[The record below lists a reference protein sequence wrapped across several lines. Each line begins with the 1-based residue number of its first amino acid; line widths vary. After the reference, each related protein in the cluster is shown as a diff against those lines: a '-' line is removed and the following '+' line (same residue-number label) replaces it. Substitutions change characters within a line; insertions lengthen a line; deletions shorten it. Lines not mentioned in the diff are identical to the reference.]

1 MDDKQLINE
10 SIKVADILAKELS
23 FWKRLFI
30 YACSVLLS
38 VLIIFGILAYVYIYN
53 TETTIETTTLE
64 GNQNKYGTTGNDI
77 QLLTSDLTNENII
90 KFLNDFHKTNNITN

>member
-30 YACSVLLS
+30 YTCSVLLS
-38 VLIIFGILAYVYIYN
+38 VLIVFGILAYVYVYN

>member
-30 YACSVLLS
+30 YTCSVLLS
-38 VLIIFGILAYVYIYN
+38 VLIIFGILAYIYVYN

-77 QLLTSDLTNENII
+77 QLLTSDLTNENILKI
-90 KFLNDFHKTNNITN
+90 INELNKLTNEN

>member
-38 VLIIFGILAYVYIYN
+38 VLIVFGILAYIYIYN
-53 TETTIETTTLE
+53 TETIIETTTQD
-64 GNQNKYGTTGNDI
+64 GFQTQYKGSNNITIT
-77 QLLTSDLTNENII
+77 TSDITNDNII
-90 KFLNDFHKTNNITN
+90 KILEERNGKTNY

>member
-1 MDDKQLINE
+1 MDDKEIINE
-10 SIKVADILAKELS
+10 SIKVADVLAKELS

-38 VLIIFGILAYVYIYN
+38 VLIIFGILAYIYFYN
-53 TETTIETTTLE
+53 TETVIETTTLE

>member
-30 YACSVLLS
+30 YTCSVLLS
-38 VLIIFGILAYVYIYN
+38 VLIIFGILAYIYIYN
-53 TETTIETTTLE
+53 TETIIETTTQD
-64 GNQNKYGTTGNDI
+64 GFQTQYKGSNNITIT
-77 QLLTSDLTNENII
+77 TSDITNDNII
-90 KFLNDFHKTNNITN
+90 KILEERNGKTNY

>member
-10 SIKVADILAKELS
+10 SIKVADVLAKELS

-30 YACSVLLS
+30 YTCSVLLS
-38 VLIIFGILAYVYIYN
+38 VLIVFGILAYVYVYN

-64 GNQNKYGTTGNDI
+64 GNQNKYRTTSNDI
-77 QLLTSDLTNENII
+77 QLLTSYLTNENILKI
-90 KFLNDFHKTNNITN
+90 INELNKLTNEN

>member
-10 SIKVADILAKELS
+10 SIKVADVLAKELS

-38 VLIIFGILAYVYIYN
+38 VLIVFGILAYIYIYN

-77 QLLTSDLTNENII
+77 QLLTSDLTNENILKI
-90 KFLNDFHKTNNITN
+90 INELNKLTNEN

>member
-1 MDDKQLINE
+1 MDDKEIINE
-10 SIKVADILAKELS
+10 SIKVADVLAKELS

-38 VLIIFGILAYVYIYN
+38 VLIIFGILAYIYVYN
-53 TETTIETTTLE
+53 TETVIETTTLE
-64 GNQNKYGTTGNDI
+64 SNQNKYGTTGNDI

>member
-10 SIKVADILAKELS
+10 SIKVADVLAKELS

-30 YACSVLLS
+30 YTCSVLLS
-38 VLIIFGILAYVYIYN
+38 VLIIFGILAYVYVYN

-77 QLLTSDLTNENII
+77 QLLTSDLTNENILKI
-90 KFLNDFHKTNNITN
+90 INELNKLTNEN

>member
-10 SIKVADILAKELS
+10 SIKVADVLAKELS

-38 VLIIFGILAYVYIYN
+38 VLIVFGILAYIYIYN
-53 TETTIETTTLE
+53 TETIIETTTQD
-64 GNQNKYGTTGNDI
+64 GFQTQYKGSNNITIT
-77 QLLTSDLTNENII
+77 TSDITNDNII
-90 KFLNDFHKTNNITN
+90 KILEERNGKTNY

>member
-1 MDDKQLINE
+1 MDDKEIINE
-10 SIKVADILAKELS
+10 SIKVADVLAKELS

-38 VLIIFGILAYVYIYN
+38 VLIIFGILAYIYFYN
-53 TETTIETTTLE
+53 TETVIETTTLE

-90 KFLNDFHKTNNITN
+90 KFLNDFHKTNNTTN

>member
-1 MDDKQLINE
+1 MDDKEIINE
-10 SIKVADILAKELS
+10 SIKVADVLAKELS

-30 YACSVLLS
+30 YTCSVLLS
-38 VLIIFGILAYVYIYN
+38 VLIIFGILAYIYIYN

-77 QLLTSDLTNENII
+77 QLLTSDLTNENILKI
-90 KFLNDFHKTNNITN
+90 INELNKLTNEN

>member
-10 SIKVADILAKELS
+10 SIKVADVLAKELS

-38 VLIIFGILAYVYIYN
+38 VLIIFGILAYVYFYN
-53 TETTIETTTLE
+53 TETVIETTTLE

>member
-1 MDDKQLINE
+1 MDDKELINE
-10 SIKVADILAKELS
+10 SIKVADVLAKELS

-38 VLIIFGILAYVYIYN
+38 VLIVFGILAYIYFYN
-53 TETTIETTTLE
+53 TETVIETTTLE

>member
-30 YACSVLLS
+30 YTCSVLLS
-38 VLIIFGILAYVYIYN
+38 VLIVFGILAYIYVYN
-53 TETTIETTTLE
+53 TETIIETTTQD
-64 GNQNKYGTTGNDI
+64 GFQTQYKGSNNITIT
-77 QLLTSDLTNENII
+77 TSDITNDNII
-90 KFLNDFHKTNNITN
+90 KILEERNGKTNY

>member
-30 YACSVLLS
+30 YTCSVLLS
-38 VLIIFGILAYVYIYN
+38 VLIIFGILAYVYVYN
-53 TETTIETTTLE
+53 IETTIETTTQDGFQTQYKAQFRVSAL
-64 GNQNKYGTTGNDI
+64 KI
-77 QLLTSDLTNENII
+77 SL
-90 KFLNDFHKTNNITN
+90 HKLPILK

>member
-1 MDDKQLINE
+1 M
-10 SIKVADILAKELS
+10 AKELS

-38 VLIIFGILAYVYIYN
+38 VLIIFGILAYVYFYN
-53 TETTIETTTLE
+53 TETVIETTTLE

-90 KFLNDFHKTNNITN
+90 KFLNDFHKTNNTTN